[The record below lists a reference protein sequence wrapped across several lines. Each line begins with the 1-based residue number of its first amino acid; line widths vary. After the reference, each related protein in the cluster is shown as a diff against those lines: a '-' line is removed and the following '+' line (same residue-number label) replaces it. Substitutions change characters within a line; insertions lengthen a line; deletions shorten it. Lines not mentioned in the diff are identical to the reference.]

1 MLSLY
6 SRLLN
11 PKMMELSPNSNTLL
25 FYFLKWENEKP
36 NEPFLKQPFGDSY
49 TIYSWA
55 DVGRLSRQIAASLQ
69 QKGFQKGDRI
79 AIYSANCAQWII
91 CDIALLMGGYISVPL
106 YANVSGES
114 LHAILTHSES
124 KFMFIGK
131 LKPEDWKQ
139 VKDYIPTGVTTTTMD
154 GYDRNGISSWQQFLD
169 PNANFKGPEPSPE
182 DRVTFI
188 YTSGTTGMPKGVI
201 HSNKS
206 LVSAIKV
213 AAPMAMLNQPGN
225 RFVSYL
231 PLSHAAER
239 GLVEGGSIYSGGT
252 IGFVESLESF
262 VKNIQNIQPTHFF
275 GVPRIW
281 EKIQGNILEKLPQK
295 KLNILLSLP
304 IVSSYIKYKI
314 RKSLGLNKAKIILS
328 GAAPLSREIILWY
341 QSIGITIREAY
352 GMSENYNVL
361 SMNPP
366 EDIRPGTVGIL
377 YPDQE
382 VKILPKTQEIIQ
394 KCDWLMEGYYKEK
407 ELTEKTIRDGW
418 LYTGD
423 MGKFDAD
430 GYLTIIGRVK
440 DIFKTSKGEY
450 ITPAPI
456 EQQFNNLVEIDQ
468 ACVVGSKYTQPFVLV
483 VLSGVGRKKS
493 KQLMERLLLNVM
505 EQINQKGSRY
515 QKLKK
520 VIVVKEEWTTEN
532 ELLTPSLKM
541 KRNAL
546 TEKYEDTLRLLYE
559 NPEKISW
566 E

>member
-1 MLSLY
+1 
-6 SRLLN
+6 
-11 PKMMELSPNSNTLL
+11 MESFPNSNTLL
-25 FYFLKWENEKP
+25 FYFLKWEREQP
-36 NEPFLKQPFGDSY
+36 NEPFLKQPLGESY

-55 DVGRLSRQIAASLQ
+55 DVGRLSRQITASLQ

-114 LHAILTHSES
+114 LQAILTHSES
-124 KFMFIGK
+124 RFMFIGK
-131 LKPEDWKQ
+131 LKPDDWEQ
-139 VKDYIPTGVTTTTMD
+139 VKNYIPAGVSTTTMD
-154 GYDRNGISSWQQFLD
+154 GYDKTGISPWQQFLD
-169 PNANFKGPEPSPE
+169 PTANFVEHKPSPE

-201 HSNKS
+201 HTNKS

-213 AAPMAMLNQPGN
+213 AAPMAILDQPGN

-252 IGFVESLESF
+252 IGFVENLESF
-262 VKNIQNIQPTHFF
+262 VKNIQGIRPTHFF

-281 EKIQGNILEKLPQK
+281 EKIQSNILDRLPQK
-295 KLNILLSLP
+295 KLNILLKIP
-304 IVSSYIKYKI
+304 IVSGFIKHKI
-314 RKSLGLNKAKIILS
+314 KKSLGLDKAKIILS
-328 GAAPLSREIILWY
+328 GAAPITPEIILWY
-341 QSIGITIREAY
+341 KSIGITIREAY
-352 GMSENYNVL
+352 GMSENFNVL

-366 EDIRPGTVGIL
+366 ENIRPGTVGIL
-377 YPDQE
+377 YPNQE
-382 VKILPKTQEIIQ
+382 VKIIPETQEIIQ

-407 ELTEKTIRDGW
+407 DLTEKTIRDGW

-423 MGKFDAD
+423 MGEFDAD

-456 EQQFNNLVEIDQ
+456 EQKFNNLIEIDQ
-468 ACVVGSKYTQPFVLV
+468 ACVIGSKYPQPFVLI
-483 VLSGVGRKKS
+483 VLSRVGLQTS
-493 KQLMERLLLNVM
+493 KQHMEDLLLNIIQ
-505 EQINQKGSRY
+505 EINHNGSRY
-515 QKLKK
+515 QRLKK
-520 VIVVKEEWTTEN
+520 VIVAKEEWTTEN
-532 ELLTPSLKM
+532 GLLTPSLKM
-541 KRNAL
+541 KRNSL
-546 TEKYEDTLRLLYE
+546 SEKYEEAMKLLYE
-559 NPEKISW
+559 NPETISW